1 MGLSANDIKN
11 IRIDDLYYYFDG
23 KERDRLDAGGLG
35 HKQSSYLAM
44 REKLLRLPTPQFD
57 AAMQAIQSLVGTPTA
72 TDATSENRDAR
83 KGALELF
90 EAASAGMKAKASEK
104 VSRI

>member
-1 MGLSANDIKN
+1 MSANDTKN

-23 KERDRLDAGGLG
+23 KERDRLDAGGMG

-57 AAMQAIQSLVGTPTA
+57 AAMQAIQSLVGTPAA
-72 TDATSENRDAR
+72 TDASGENREAR